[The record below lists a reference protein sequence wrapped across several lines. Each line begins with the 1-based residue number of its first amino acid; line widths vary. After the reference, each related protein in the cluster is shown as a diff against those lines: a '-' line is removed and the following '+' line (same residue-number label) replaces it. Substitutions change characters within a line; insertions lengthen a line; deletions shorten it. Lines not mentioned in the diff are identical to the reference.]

1 MSKFRFAFGKNY
13 IILKHY
19 DTLFTKS
26 CDGEPFVLVQNF
38 APMHQIIFFCH
49 NIYIYLKTSPYFEGE
64 LC

>member
-19 DTLFTKS
+19 DRLFTKS

-38 APMHQIIFFCH
+38 APMHQINFFCH
-49 NIYIYLKTSPYFEGE
+49 NIFFI
-64 LC
+64 